1 MPAEDRNSYRNS
13 GWILEKLQDFSL
25 LKSFDCGDDDL
36 NEFFRCD
43 AFAHKQELLAEIY
56 SFSTEK
62 ATGGGERPPV
72 AFISF
77 HNDAIQLSMRKRRKI
92 LPPKKVR
99 YRTLPA
105 VKIGR
110 LGVEKSFQ
118 RKSIGTHILNMSKK
132 FFLYDNRTG
141 CRFITMDAYNHPDLI
156 RFYEKNEFQFLTGE
170 DENQK
175 TRIMYFDLK
184 RLLIDGS

>member
-13 GWILEKLQDFSL
+13 GWILEKLEDFSL

-56 SFSTEK
+56 SFSSEK
-62 ATGGGERPPV
+62 ATGGGERHPV

-77 HNDAIQLSMRKRRKI
+77 HNDTIQLSTRKKKKI
-92 LPPKKVR
+92 LPRQKAH

-118 RKSIGTHILNMSKK
+118 GKNIGTHILNMSKR
-132 FFLYDNRTG
+132 FFLYNNRTG
-141 CRFITMDAYNHPDLI
+141 CRFITTDAYIHPGVI
-156 RFYEKNEFQFLTGE
+156 RFYKKNGFQFLT
-170 DENQK
+170 DKDKKQK

-184 RLLIDGS
+184 RLSIDGS